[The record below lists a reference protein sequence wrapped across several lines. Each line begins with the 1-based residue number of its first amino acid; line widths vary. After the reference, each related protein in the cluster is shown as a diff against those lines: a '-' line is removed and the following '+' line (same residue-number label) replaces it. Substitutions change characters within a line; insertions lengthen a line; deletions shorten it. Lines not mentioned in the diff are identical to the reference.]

1 VYEPDTIAAIATPPG
16 PGGIGVIRVSGPAA
30 AALAGRIAR
39 RQRDGAWQSHH
50 LYRARLCAA
59 DGTPLDDGLVVLMRA
74 PHSYTGED
82 VLELHGHGSPVVL
95 ERLLAALL
103 ALGARPAR
111 AGEFTQRAF
120 LNGKLDLAQAEA
132 VMALV
137 EARTADGAAA
147 AAGQLFGGLTAQC
160 AAVRERLVRARA
172 HCEACL
178 DFGDEGLGVDDGAL
192 TAELMQAHTAVQAL
206 LAGAARGALVRRGLR
221 VVLSGRP
228 NAGKSSLLNALCGTE
243 RAIVTAIP
251 GTTRDAIEAEVDFNG
266 VPVTLIDTAG
276 LHAARDEVER
286 LGVARAEAAAATADL
301 VLVVLD
307 ITRPLAEQR
316 ALLAEG
322 RLVALNKT
330 DCPGVWSA
338 TERAELDTAYAVVP
352 IAATVPL
359 GLDALRAAVLRRAG
373 VQWGDNLP
381 ALIGVRQ
388 CDALAKVES
397 SLTAALA
404 AVAAL
409 LPAELIAI
417 DVQSAL
423 EHIGAVTGV
432 ASSEDVLDAVFREFC
447 IGK

>member
-1 VYEPDTIAAIATPPG
+1 
-16 PGGIGVIRVSGPAA
+16 
-30 AALAGRIAR
+30 
-39 RQRDGAWQSHH
+39 
-50 LYRARLCAA
+50 
-59 DGTPLDDGLVVLMRA
+59 
-74 PHSYTGED
+74 
-82 VLELHGHGSPVVL
+82 
-95 ERLLAALL
+95 
-103 ALGARPAR
+103 
-111 AGEFTQRAF
+111 
-120 LNGKLDLAQAEA
+120 
-132 VMALV
+132 
-137 EARTADGAAA
+137 
-147 AAGQLFGGLTAQC
+147 
-160 AAVRERLVRARA
+160 
-172 HCEACL
+172 
-178 DFGDEGLGVDDGAL
+178 
-192 TAELMQAHTAVQAL
+192 
-206 LAGAARGALVRRGLR
+206 
-221 VVLSGRP
+221 
-228 NAGKSSLLNALCGTE
+228 
-243 RAIVTAIP
+243 
-251 GTTRDAIEAEVDFNG
+251 
-266 VPVTLIDTAG
+266 
-276 LHAARDEVER
+276 
-286 LGVARAEAAAATADL
+286 
-301 VLVVLD
+301 VLD

-432 ASSEDVLDAVFREFC
+432 PSSEDVLDAVFREFC